1 MFPFDQ
7 PESTAFYLVWYMV
20 TLVLHVLPMNYVLA
34 GSTYLA
40 VAGFGELCGRSFA
53 AHRPIADKLRDWM
66 PFALGVTI
74 TAGVAPILFVQI
86 LYKKAFYT
94 ANLLLFNRWMAIL
107 PVLIVA
113 FYLLYVQKSKHW
125 HDWPRKIRASIS
137 CGILV
142 CFAFVAWSWTENHL
156 LSLQSQ
162 ERWTAEYLQ
171 GKWFFFDSE
180 LIPRLTVWY
189 VGAFPMLAMALGWQF
204 WIDDGSAAP
213 PVVVRLLAR
222 VALFSSAGAALAAA
236 GYYFALPDDL
246 RTKLLMGSGRSY
258 LALAA
263 VGFGLQVA
271 AWWRQWTGAALN
283 RVWLAAAAVGMSVA
297 VVGMTALRE
306 LRRIAAIDLSKLA
319 DSHSA
324 VTHAGGFAVF
334 FVFFLL
340 NTLVIAGVVVLVSR
354 ELRNPAK

>member
-7 PESTAFYLVWYMV
+7 PQPTAFYLFWYLV
-20 TLVLHVLPMNYVLA
+20 TLVLHVVPMNYVLA

-40 VAGFGELCGRSFA
+40 VLSFGELCGRSMGL
-53 AHRPIADKLRDWM
+53 HRAVADKLRDWM

-113 FYLLYVQKSKHW
+113 FYLLYVQKSKRW
-125 HDWPRKIRASIS
+125 HDWSRAVRAVIS
-137 CGILV
+137 CGILL

-162 ERWTAEYLQ
+162 ERWTTEFLR

-204 WIDDGSAAP
+204 WIDSGAA
-213 PVVVRLLAR
+213 VSRDIVRMLSR
-222 VALFSSAGAALAAA
+222 TALFTSAGAALAAL
-236 GYYFALPDDL
+236 GY
-246 RTKLLMGSGRSY
+246 Y
-258 LALAA
+258 LALPEELRSALLTGSGIA
-263 VGFGLQVA
+263 YLVIAGVGFTLQVFG
-271 AWWRQWTGAALN
+271 WWRMLREGALS
-283 RVWLAAAAVGMSVA
+283 RPWLSAAAVGMSVA
-297 VVGMTALRE
+297 VVGMSALRE
-306 LRRIAAIDLSKLA
+306 LRRAAAIDLTKLTT
-319 DSHSA
+319 SHEA
-324 VTHAGGFAVF
+324 VTHAGGFGVF
-334 FVFFLL
+334 VLFFLL
-340 NTLVIAGVVVLVSR
+340 NTGSIIGVVVLVR
-354 ELRNPAK
+354 RGLRAPPA